1 MTFPVTDFQLV
12 ARIREAATQLQV
24 RASLD
29 AGRADDSDVSDML
42 EQFANQ
48 LDDLMADSLHL
59 AEQALKRIETEQ
71 ERDPKARREFMPAE
85 PATGGGA
92 P

>member
-12 ARIREAATQLQV
+12 ARIRDAATQLQV

-29 AGRADDSDVSDML
+29 AGRAADSDVSDML

-59 AEQALKRIETEQ
+59 AEQALERIETE
-71 ERDPKARREFMPAE
+71 RVHDPKARRVNMAVETESPA
-85 PATGGGA
+85 
-92 P
+92 